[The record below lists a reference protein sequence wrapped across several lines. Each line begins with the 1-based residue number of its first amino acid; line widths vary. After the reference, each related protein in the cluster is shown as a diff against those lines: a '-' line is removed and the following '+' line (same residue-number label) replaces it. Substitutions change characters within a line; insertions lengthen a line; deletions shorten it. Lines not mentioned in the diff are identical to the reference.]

1 MVKIEGAR
9 GKRYIAVKKDKM
21 AYYNTYN
28 VIIAQNIFSYDD
40 SAVNKGIAAGL
51 V

>member
-28 VIIAQNIFSYDD
+28 VIIAQNFL
-40 SAVNKGIAAGL
+40 AATTQL
-51 V
+51 WTKA